1 MQVWNKR
8 PPQKHPYLTVSTQC
22 VISPLSWAA
31 YGHGIPEC
39 MGMSIGGQKANLS
52 NSVQAYAEEIAI
64 NELAHVKFLKTVLG
78 DKAPACPQLDIG
90 KAFAD
95 AADAALSTKLSPRW
109 NPYSYDQTFLL
120 GSFIFEDVGVTAY
133 NGATPLFTSKV
144 FTGAAAS
151 ILAIEAYH
159 AGTFRKASALYL
171 MLDSALNDLRRFVQR
186 VLFAATIRTLLTIQR
201 DYPMP
206 PYNGELQC
214 ASYIYSSCASP
225 T

>member
-1 MQVWNKR
+1 
-8 PPQKHPYLTVSTQC
+8 
-22 VISPLSWAA
+22 
-31 YGHGIPEC
+31 
-39 MGMSIGGQKANLS
+39 MSIGGQKANLS

-159 AGTFRKASALYL
+159 AGTVPKVPLHAIVKMTALDDVCVLCNRFGCSHDPNSA
-171 MLDSALNDLRRFVQR
+171 NDPARLPHATLQR
-186 VLFAATIRTLLTIQR
+186 
-201 DYPMP
+201 
-206 PYNGELQC
+206 
-214 ASYIYSSCASP
+214 
-225 T
+225 

>member
-1 MQVWNKR
+1 MHATLKQSIIVYR
-8 PPQKHPYLTVSTQC
+8 TRSTRC
-22 VISPLSWAA
+22 VIAPLSWAA

-64 NELAHVKFLKTVLG
+64 NELAHVKFLRTVLG

-95 AADAALSTKLSPRW
+95 AADAALSMKLSPRW

-133 NGATPLFTSKV
+133 NSATPLFTSKV

-159 AGTFRKASALYL
+159 AGTVPKVLTLHVIVKSTAL
-171 MLDSALNDLRRFVQR
+171 DDLRRFV
-186 VLFAATIRTLLTIQR
+186 
-201 DYPMP
+201 
-206 PYNGELQC
+206 
-214 ASYIYSSCASP
+214 
-225 T
+225 